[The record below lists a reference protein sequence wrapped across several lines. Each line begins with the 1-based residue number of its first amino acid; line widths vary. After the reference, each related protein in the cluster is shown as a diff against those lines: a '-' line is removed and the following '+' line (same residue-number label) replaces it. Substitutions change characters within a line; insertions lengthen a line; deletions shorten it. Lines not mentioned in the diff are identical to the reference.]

1 MLRIQLL
8 DLQDGTV
15 TLQLAGRVAGPWVDE
30 LSRSCERVLAVGGS
44 LSVDLREVTFV
55 DRAGVE
61 FLRSLRGRRVSLVSC
76 TPFVAEQLRAPR

>member
-8 DLQDGTV
+8 DLQDGTA
-15 TLQLAGRVAGPWVDE
+15 TLQLAGRVAGPWVGE

-44 LSVDLREVTFV
+44 LSVDLREVSFV

-61 FLRSLRGRRVSLVSC
+61 FLRSLRGRNVSLVNCS
-76 TPFVAEQLRAPR
+76 PFVAEQLKVSR